1 MFLASKMSGNQI
13 MLYTLMLIHSF
24 IIKTLKKSHLLLI
37 NDIFLLQILLKLI
50 QIMIVILMKVI
61 LILLFMS
68 DFWLDLMPVP
78 WHPRRCWN
86 VCMTEDEKK
95 RNRTNFYREHF
106 LTKDYTHR
114 LDKVKL
120 KCHDSFCCF
129 GNSRYLYIVYTCY
142 IHIYVYY
149 IYIYI

>member
-1 MFLASKMSGNQI
+1 
-13 MLYTLMLIHSF
+13 
-24 IIKTLKKSHLLLI
+24 
-37 NDIFLLQILLKLI
+37 
-50 QIMIVILMKVI
+50 MKVI

-68 DFWLDLMPVP
+68 DFWLDLMPVA

-129 GNSRYLYIVYTCY
+129 GNSRYLYIIYTCY

-149 IYIYI
+149 IYIYIYIYLKILEHFGT